1 MAVAGWAAGL
11 FAVAGRDE
19 KWAGI
24 KAAGPHTGKG
34 KQRMFWADSRA
45 SWVSAHYRVGVRKI
59 LFFSNLFI
67 ICKLILNSI

>member
-1 MAVAGWAAGL
+1 MAVVGWAAVL
-11 FAVAGRDE
+11 FTGVGRDE

-24 KAAGPHTGKG
+24 RAAGPRTGKG
-34 KQRMFWADSRA
+34 KQRMGWADSRV